1 MARQVSENRDMKSC
15 KTTVVFIFDKWFS
28 RPRKDLDRKIFN
40 DFEFQAIREF
50 FETRE
55 SNVTQQVK
63 SLCFSENKF
72 RFQLRT
78 NNSGRISIHP
88 PCHEEGQFYSL
99 EEQGLSQSAKI
110 IIAVFTSIFG
120 LLLILCLIISDRF
133 SQYTPN
139 ATRIIQAFVKEGM

>member
-1 MARQVSENRDMKSC
+1 MARQVSENRSMESWKR
-15 KTTVVFIFDKWFS
+15 TVHFSFHMRFS

-40 DFEFQAIREF
+40 DFNFEAIREF
-50 FETRE
+50 FEAGE
-55 SNVTQQVK
+55 SKVIQQVK

-78 NNSGRISIHP
+78 NNSGSISIHP
-88 PCHEEGQFYSL
+88 LCHEEGQFYSL

-110 IIAVFTSIFG
+110 IISVFTSIFG
-120 LLLILCLIISDRF
+120 LLLILVLIISDRF